1 MWWVGGQQNNGIQQ
15 QKTVDGGK
23 PTPGTYMGRVALL
36 VTECA
41 HLIHVHIALASIA
54 ISDALGANLLG
65 MPNSDCTKPTP
76 KQGLKNLL

>member
-1 MWWVGGQQNNGIQQ
+1 
-15 QKTVDGGK
+15 
-23 PTPGTYMGRVALL
+23 MGRVALL